1 MIQTN
6 NSQKN
11 INTKYWQ
18 QRVENPIIR
27 GYFPRYKSYKEMAIA
42 KVNRVLCGFLI
53 FSIIVSFVSYYLVTS
68 KEVVLNKIGNEI
80 TETKAQNFELQNE
93 LDKLKSYYNV
103 DKTVKQKNLL
113 QKPEQV
119 VEVNSVKETK
129 VVSDESV
136 KKLSSKSKKNVDWA
150 LGF

>member
-80 TETKAQNFELQNE
+80 TETKAQNLELQNE
-93 LDKLKSYYNV
+93 LDKLKSFNNV
-103 DKTVKQKNLL
+103 DKTFQQNNMLKRAGQVIETQAIAHENTDTQATKQA
-113 QKPEQV
+113 
-119 VEVNSVKETK
+119 
-129 VVSDESV
+129 
-136 KKLSSKSKKNVDWA
+136 KKRVFKYA
-150 LGF
+150 IGF